1 MKRCYLGL
9 ETIQT
14 TMGSQRVLYVLT
26 VVVAVYRKE
35 VLLAIQIP
43 FIRDFV
49 ATLAENGRGA
59 TKRFHR

>member
-1 MKRCYLGL
+1 
-9 ETIQT
+9 
-14 TMGSQRVLYVLT
+14 MGSQRVLYVLT